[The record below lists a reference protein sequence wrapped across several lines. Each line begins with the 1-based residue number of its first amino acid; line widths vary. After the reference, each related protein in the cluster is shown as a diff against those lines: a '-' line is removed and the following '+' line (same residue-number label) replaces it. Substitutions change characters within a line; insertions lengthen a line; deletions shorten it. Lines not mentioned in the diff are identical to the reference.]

1 MHGRIVIP
9 EEMRLY
15 LFHWY
20 KFANQFSSI
29 MFHAGRADGP
39 ARTSTPVRRTRGE
52 LQPSSL
58 YEEDE
63 YDADSDSES
72 DCDGDCL
79 LSLDEDVGLDQLHI
93 DSDLDEE
100 APDLVAD
107 ELESK

>member
-29 MFHAGRADGP
+29 MFHAGHADGST
-39 ARTSTPVRRTRGE
+39 RTSTPVRRTRGE

-63 YDADSDSES
+63 YDADSDS

-79 LSLDEDVGLDQLHI
+79 LTLDEEIGLDQLHI
-93 DSDLDEE
+93 GSDLDEE
-100 APDLVAD
+100 APGLVAD

>member
-15 LFHWY
+15 LFHCY
-20 KFANQFSSI
+20 KFANQFFSI
-29 MFHAGRADGP
+29 MFHAGRVDGP

-52 LQPSSL
+52 LQPSPL
-58 YEEDE
+58 YEEEE

-79 LSLDEDVGLDQLHI
+79 LTLDEDIGLDQLHI
-93 DSDLDEE
+93 DSELDEE

-107 ELESK
+107 ELEST